1 MRALGVDLGE
11 RRIGLAIS
19 DGTGTL
25 ARPLSTLTVRSADAV
40 EQVAREVV
48 RLAAEED
55 GLAVIVVGVPTT
67 LHGEASDGT
76 ARAARFMAALRART
90 TILVVGEDERL
101 SSLEAEQRLSIG
113 ERDWRNRKRK
123 LDAAAAAV
131 FLQDFLDR
139 RERPLA
145 LTQPDRAAAADGPSP
160 RDLDAREADLGE
172 PEQARAARSRPN
184 RHGVNWTAGRGRRR
198 DQDRNDRR

>member
-1 MRALGVDLGE
+1 VRALGVDLGE

-19 DGTGTL
+19 DATGTL
-25 ARPLSTLTVRSADAV
+25 ARPLATLTVRSADAV
-40 EQVAREVV
+40 EQVSREIV

-67 LHGEASDGT
+67 LHGEASDGS
-76 ARAARFMAALRART
+76 ARATRFMAALRTRT

-101 SSLEAEQRLSIG
+101 SSHEADQRLSFG
-113 ERDWRNRKRK
+113 ERDWRKRKHK

-139 RERPLA
+139 RERH
-145 LTQPDRAAAADGPSP
+145 LTQPDHGAAAAMGQNPCE
-160 RDLDAREADLGE
+160 LDASEAGPGE
-172 PEQARAARSRPN
+172 SERTRAARSRPN
-184 RHGVNWTAGRGRRR
+184 RRGVNRSAGRGRGR